1 MATAAE
7 GLGTAARRLG
17 EAHDAVLDAARALDG
32 ISDSLFDGVRD
43 VIVRMDE
50 VRSSVVRA
58 GDALD
63 QAGA

>member
-1 MATAAE
+1 MASAAE
-7 GLGTAARRLG
+7 ELGTAARRLG
-17 EAHDAVLDAARALDG
+17 EAHDAALDAVRALDG
-32 ISDSLFDGVRD
+32 VSASLFDGVRD

-58 GDALD
+58 RDALD